1 MMMLMPAVQPFE
13 KISFFDQISTNKTR
27 SAGLLF
33 AMFALYL
40 AVIWA
45 FSYFFEIGPVG
56 VGAGFFVLLA
66 YAFVTYFAG
75 DGIIL
80 GLSGARRITRDD
92 FPYLF
97 LTVEG
102 LCAANG
108 IKMPGLYIIEDPSPN
123 AFVVGR
129 SPDHSSLAV
138 TRGLLERMDRDE
150 LAGVLAHE
158 VSHIANYD
166 IRFMLFAVV
175 FAGAI
180 AILGDIAWRSMRYG
194 SSRREDRAGS
204 GVAAIIAI
212 ILIILAPLFSELIRF
227 AISRQREYLA
237 DANGAR
243 MTRRPDSLAS
253 ALEKIAKINTPVAA
267 ATDATAP
274 LYFARP
280 LPGSFFHLF
289 STHPPIEERIKKLR
303 AMG

>member
-1 MMMLMPAVQPFE
+1 MVDAASFE
-13 KISFFDQISTNKTR
+13 KINFFDQISANKAR
-27 SAGLLF
+27 SAGLLVF
-33 AMFALYL
+33 MFLLYL

-45 FSYFFEIGPVG
+45 FSYFFEIGVVG
-56 VGAGFFVLLA
+56 IVVGFFVLLI
-66 YAFVTYFAG
+66 YAFITYFAG

-80 GLSGARRITRDD
+80 GLSGAKKVARGD

-108 IKMPGLYIIEDPSPN
+108 IRMPEIYLIEDPSPN

-129 SPDHSSLAV
+129 DPAHSSLAV
-138 TRGLLERMDRDE
+138 TRGLLETMSKDE
-150 LAGVLAHE
+150 LAGVIAHE
-158 VSHIANYD
+158 ISHIANYD
-166 IRFMLFAVV
+166 VQFMLFAVV
-175 FAGAI
+175 FAGAV
-180 AILGDIAWRSMRYG
+180 AIISDFAWRSMRYSGGRRDNRGGG
-194 SSRREDRAGS
+194 SAL
-204 GVAAIIAI
+204 VIFAI
-212 ILIILAPLFSELIRF
+212 ILMVLAPVFSELIRL

-243 MTRRPDSLAS
+243 MTRRPDSLAG
-253 ALEKIAKINTPVAA
+253 ALEKIARINKPVAA

-280 LPGSFFHLF
+280 LSGSFLHLF